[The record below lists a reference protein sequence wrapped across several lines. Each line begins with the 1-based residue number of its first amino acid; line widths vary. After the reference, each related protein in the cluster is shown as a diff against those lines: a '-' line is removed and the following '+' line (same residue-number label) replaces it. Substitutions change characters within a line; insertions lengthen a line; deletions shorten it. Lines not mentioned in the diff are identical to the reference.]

1 MKNLTKKELIEELQ
15 HVYKQLANIKEDY
28 RKSIETNSMIMKVL
42 KEHEDIIDR
51 INKEIEDNGIDED
64 IVKNCNMYDI
74 NGITIYKIIKGMK
87 TNE

>member
-1 MKNLTKKELIEELQ
+1 MKSLTKKELSEELQ
-15 HVYKQLANIKEDY
+15 YVYKQLADIKEDY

-64 IVKNCNMYDI
+64 TVKNCNIYDI
-74 NGITIYKIIKGMK
+74 NGITIYKIIKGM
-87 TNE
+87 NLD